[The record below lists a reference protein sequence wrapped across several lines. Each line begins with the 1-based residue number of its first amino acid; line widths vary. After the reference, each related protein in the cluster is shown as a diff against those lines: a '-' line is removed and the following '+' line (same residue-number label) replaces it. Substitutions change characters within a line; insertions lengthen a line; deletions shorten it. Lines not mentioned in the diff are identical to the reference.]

1 MQNKKL
7 LNTVMALSAL
17 ALIGGGL
24 IAVQAAENNVFGRKA
39 LKENGEGRG
48 FQNLSE
54 ADKLKVEA
62 EMESHRAEMEASRTA
77 SQAAIAS
84 GDYNAWKA
92 AVGEKSPF
100 AQNVTAE
107 NFAKFVEAHKL
118 MDQSREILKS
128 IGIEEDAG
136 MGMGMGKAL
145 GHGRGMGQGCGML
158 K

>member
-24 IAVQAAENNVFGRKA
+24 IAVQAAENNTFGRKA
-39 LKENGEGRG
+39 LKENGEGLG

-54 ADKLKVEA
+54 TDKTKLEA
-62 EMESHRAEMEASRTA
+62 ERESHRAEMEANRAA

-84 GDYNAWKA
+84 GSYTAWKE
-92 AVGEKSPF
+92 AVGENSPF
-100 AQNVTAE
+100 AEKVTAE
-107 NFAKFVEAHKL
+107 NFSKFVEAHKL

-128 IGIEEDAG
+128 IGIEEGVD

-145 GHGRGMGQGCGML
+145 GHGRGMGQGCGMV

>member
-24 IAVQAAENNVFGRKA
+24 IAVQAAENNAFGRKA
-39 LKENGEGRG
+39 LKESGEGRG

-62 EMESHRAEMEASRTA
+62 ERESHRAEMEANRTA
-77 SQAAIAS
+77 AQAAIAS

-92 AVGEKSPF
+92 AVGENSPF
-100 AQNVTAE
+100 AEKVTAE

-118 MDQSREILKS
+118 MDQAGEILKG
-128 IGIEEDAG
+128 IGIEEGAN

-145 GHGRGMGQGCGML
+145 GHGRGMGQGCGMT